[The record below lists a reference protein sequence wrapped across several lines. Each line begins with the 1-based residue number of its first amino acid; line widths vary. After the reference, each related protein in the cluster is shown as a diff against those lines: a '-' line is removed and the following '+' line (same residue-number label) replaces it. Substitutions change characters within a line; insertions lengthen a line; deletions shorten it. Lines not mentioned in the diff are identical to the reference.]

1 MDVTPLFIAKFRPG
15 SPSPVEFARVGW
27 IVVYTAAALTG
38 AGRCRAKKI
47 EHVADCGRGDYLP
60 VIGGQLLLF
69 FQAY

>member
-15 SPSPVEFARVGW
+15 SPSPAEFASVEW

-38 AGRCRAKKI
+38 AGPVQGKKT
-47 EHVADCGRGDYLP
+47 EHVADFGRGDYLP